1 MRVLICDY
9 QVVFAESLAHLLTD
23 RGEHVVAVTHDLD
36 RAAAVL
42 REHPVDVCLLDVVFG
57 SEHALDRLPELR
69 RAGPR
74 THLVLLSARVDAA
87 LMAAARQAGVS
98 GVADKR
104 QPVADLI
111 GLLDRVHAGA
121 PEPPGARPAGPVA
134 AFPRQRP
141 ANDTQR
147 LTNNAQRLTNNAQ
160 RLTNNA
166 QRLTNNAHRLAAYL
180 TPRERQVLSALVCGE
195 NTTKLAAALGIAA
208 NTARCHIQSLLT
220 KMGAHS
226 RLEVATTAVRCGM
239 VHPETGEW
247 LIQTSQ

>member
-57 SEHALDRLPELR
+57 SEHALDRLPELH

-111 GLLDRVHAGA
+111 GLLDRVHAGV

-141 ANDTQR
+141 ANDT
-147 LTNNAQRLTNNAQ
+147 Q

>member
-147 LTNNAQRLTNNAQ
+147 LTNNAQRLTNNA
-160 RLTNNA
+160 
-166 QRLTNNAHRLAAYL
+166 HRLAAYL